1 LLDVASSRRVYA
13 GRNVE
18 KDEPLIH
25 CLVLGD
31 SIAVGVGMARP
42 DCETVAKVGITS
54 KAYVQ
59 TMLEPADAQT
69 LIVSL
74 GANDDGSVD
83 TAENL
88 RALRRAVRAQ
98 SVVWL
103 LPGLKDPQRA
113 IIRQVAASYGDRVID
128 TRPQA
133 GPDHLHPTGA
143 GYRYIAEETE
153 QAGWDSD
160 PVEVAEA
167 EEPGFRA
174 ARQNARRL
182 FALRAQRPASERTVA
197 ERMRIGRDD
206 ARRNLRTAAP
216 RTQNSAASRTPATVA
231 PKHAMVIHADDRT
244 TLSDGSQCIRLDA
257 RVYCS
262 VSPKIVPM
270 IDPLRDHRSAA
281 APGAAAKAGRQAL
294 AN

>member
-1 LLDVASSRRVYA
+1 M
-13 GRNVE
+13 
-18 KDEPLIH
+18 IH

-59 TMLEPADAQT
+59 TMLEPADTQT
-69 LIVSL
+69 MIVSL
-74 GANDDGSVD
+74 GANDDASVD
-83 TAENL
+83 TEENL
-88 RALRRAVRAQ
+88 RELRRTVRAQ

-128 TRPQA
+128 TKPQA

-153 QAGWDSD
+153 QVGWDPD

-182 FALRAQRPASERTVA
+182 FASRALA
-197 ERMRIGRDD
+197 ERMRLGRED
-206 ARRNLRTAAP
+206 AKRSLHAP
-216 RTQNSAASRTPATVA
+216 EPRAPSPAASRTPATIA
-231 PKHAMVIHADDRT
+231 PKHAMVVHANDRT
-244 TLSDGSQCIRLDA
+244 TLSDGSQCIRLDE
-257 RVYCS
+257 RVYCA
-262 VSPKIVPM
+262 VAPKIVPM
-270 IDPLRDHRSAA
+270 IDPLRDHRAA
-281 APGAAAKAGRQAL
+281 AASGPAAGAASGAAAKTGRQAL